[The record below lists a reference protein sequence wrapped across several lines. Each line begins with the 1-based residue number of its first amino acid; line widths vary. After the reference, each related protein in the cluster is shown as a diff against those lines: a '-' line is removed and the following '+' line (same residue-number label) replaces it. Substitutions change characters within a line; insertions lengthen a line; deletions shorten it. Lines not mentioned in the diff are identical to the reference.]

1 MLIFCREGNNFLVQ
15 MGKESSTA
23 GALRVLT
30 VLPSLAHWLCTGLPL
45 ADIYLSLSVSEAPRC
60 FLSTWLSFL
69 DPLSSSLK
77 SMVLVSPFHR
87 CVVTGQGHRAG
98 I

>member
-1 MLIFCREGNNFLVQ
+1 M
-15 MGKESSTA
+15 
-23 GALRVLT
+23 LT
-30 VLPSLAHWLCTGLPL
+30 VLPSLAHWLCAGLPLPL

-60 FLSTWLSFL
+60 ILSTWLSFL